1 MMRFGGPIDRS
12 VPGTANYRP
21 GSAPP
26 DYRALIAAA
35 LAGVDPNDPSYFNG
49 QRLDEVTSD
58 PVTPDKTLG
67 DIYSDLSEPGFPAN
81 DDIVADPTGRGLTND
96 QNVIAPA
103 PLNPPAPPDTLDD
116 QGRPVEPDFG
126 LQNAP
131 APPAFVAPETDFS
144 DALAGNVDAAGLAG
158 AAIAADV
165 GGTLAGLNA
174 GVNDAVAGMGFS
186 SDQSGAPGEGGPGGG
201 GGGDGAK

>member
-1 MMRFGGPIDRS
+1 MNFLGAIDSS
-12 VPGTANYRP
+12 VPGTANYRL

-35 LAGVDPNDPSYFNG
+35 LAGSSPLGEPSPY
-49 QRLDEVTSD
+49 QIDEVTSD
-58 PVTPDKTLG
+58 PATDPGLG
-67 DIYSDLSEPGFPAN
+67 TIVAGFPEPGFVAN

-103 PLNPPAPPDTLDD
+103 PLNPPALPDTLDD

-131 APPAFVAPETDFS
+131 APPAVIAPETDFS
-144 DALAGNVDAAGLAG
+144 DALAGNVDAAGLSG

-165 GGTLAGLNA
+165 GGTLSGLNA
-174 GVNDAVAGMGFS
+174 SVNDAVAGLGLE
-186 SDQSGAPGEGGPGGG
+186 GGPGEGEGGGGGG